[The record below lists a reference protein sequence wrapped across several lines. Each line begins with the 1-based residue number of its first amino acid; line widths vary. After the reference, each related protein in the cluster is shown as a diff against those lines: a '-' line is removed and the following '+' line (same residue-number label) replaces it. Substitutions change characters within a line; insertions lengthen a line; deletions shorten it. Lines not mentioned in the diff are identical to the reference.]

1 MNRSMNR
8 SMSKLMNE
16 LMHHRTKQSE
26 KRREVHA
33 MRDRTTITIAR
44 SATLAIALAIAA
56 IPAGCGGGDASGEQS
71 SIGARDLHTVEKASF
86 DMVLPVSGE
95 LAAQQQVEI
104 RNKLE
109 SRAVITEIVTEG
121 TRVSKGDVVVRLAQE
136 ELIDKIKDARDKVNT
151 AQSAEIA
158 AKQALAIKQG
168 EKQSELDKA
177 DVAVKIAEL
186 ALQGWQEGEVVNKR
200 QQLALAKETAVINF
214 DRLKGR
220 FEESAKLVAQRYI
233 AKDEF
238 EKDRIAM
245 IEAEA
250 KVKQADLDLEV
261 YEKYTF
267 FQEEAKKKSD
277 LDQARAERSR
287 VEEKFNAELVK
298 AKSDLESAEFQ
309 MTSAKDRLVNLETQL
324 GYTTISAP
332 IDGLVVYATS
342 IDSSNGGRGGGD
354 AQPPQVGTE
363 LRPNEL
369 VILLPDTSRM
379 VANLKV
385 SEALS
390 GRIKPQQAVT
400 VYSDALP
407 NQPVAGSVT
416 TVSVLAASGGWR
428 DPNRREYTVKTALTA
443 DPSMGLKP
451 AMRCKAEILLGRV
464 EDAINVP
471 VQAIFRQGP
480 VAFVY
485 VQDGAGFA
493 QRQVELGR
501 ASELLVEVKKGVEP
515 GSKVLLREPKA
526 FEITSKLDASVF
538 EMANA
543 TAPGVGG
550 GAAGG
555 GRPPMGRGMDAS
567 PAEVSAPAGANGA
580 GGPPAGGDGR
590 RRGGGGGG
598 GSAGQGRPAG
608 TGSAGGDTAAG
619 APGSAPSSAPASA
632 PSSAPASAP
641 TANAG

>member
-1 MNRSMNR
+1 MQPHHTRSIFR
-8 SMSKLMNE
+8 F
-16 LMHHRTKQSE
+16 
-26 KRREVHA
+26 
-33 MRDRTTITIAR
+33 
-44 SATLAIALAIAA
+44 LAASLAVAVAA
-56 IPAGCGGGDASGEQS
+56 APIGCGGGEGGDEQAAQLVA
-71 SIGARDLHTVEKASF
+71 ARDLHAVEKGSF

-95 LAAQQQVEI
+95 LAAQQQVEL

-109 SRAVITEIVTEG
+109 TRAVITEIAPEG
-121 TRVSKGDVVVRLAQE
+121 TRVSKGEVLVRLAQE
-136 ELIDKIKDARDKVNT
+136 ELLDKIKDSKDKVNT
-151 AQSAEIA
+151 ANSSVIA
-158 AKQALAIKQG
+158 AQQSLAIKQG

-200 QQLALAKETAVINF
+200 QQLELAKETAGINL

-220 FEESAKLVAQRYI
+220 FEESAKLVSQGYI

-250 KVKQADLDLEV
+250 KVKQAALDLEV

-267 FQEEAKKKSD
+267 FQDEAKKKSD
-277 LDQARAERSR
+277 LDQARAERAR

-298 AKSDLESAEFQ
+298 AQADLESANFQ
-309 MTSAKDRLVNLETQL
+309 LQSAKDRLQNLEMQL
-324 GYTTISAP
+324 TYTTLTAP
-332 IDGLVVYATS
+332 IDGLIVYATS

-363 LRPNEL
+363 LKPNEL

-390 GRIKPQQAVT
+390 GRIRPGQPVT
-400 VYSDALP
+400 LYSDAMP

-428 DPNRREYTVKTALTA
+428 DPNRREYTVKSALEA
-443 DPSMGLKP
+443 DPSLGLKP

-464 EDAINVP
+464 DDALNVP

-501 ASELLVEVKKGVEP
+501 SSELLIEITKGLAA
-515 GSKVLLREPKA
+515 GDKVLLREPKS
-526 FEITSKLDASVF
+526 FEIVSKLDASVF

-543 TAPGVGG
+543 SAPGFG
-550 GAAGG
+550 GA
-555 GRPPMGRGMDAS
+555 RPAMNATP
-567 PAEVSAPAGANGA
+567 PEAPTA
-580 GGPPAGGDGR
+580 GGPPAQGEGR
-590 RRGGGGGG
+590 RRGGGQGGG
-598 GSAGQGRPAG
+598 QGGPPSGGRGRPEGAG
-608 TGSAGGDTAAG
+608 NPGGTPGG
-619 APGSAPSSAPASA
+619 AAPAA
-632 PSSAPASAP
+632 APA
-641 TANAG
+641 TN

>member
-1 MNRSMNR
+1 
-8 SMSKLMNE
+8 
-16 LMHHRTKQSE
+16 
-26 KRREVHA
+26 
-33 MRDRTTITIAR
+33 MRNGTTISLAR
-44 SATLAIALAIAA
+44 AASLALIVFACGL
-56 IPAGCGGGDASGEQS
+56 PAGCGGSTPTEQS
-71 SIGARDLHTVEKASF
+71 TIGARDLHTVEKSSF

-109 SRAVITEIVTEG
+109 SRAVITEIVAEG

-136 ELIDKIKDARDKVNT
+136 ELIDKIKDARDKVNS

-177 DVAVKIAEL
+177 DVTVRIAEL

-200 QQLALAKETAVINF
+200 QQLALAKETAIINF

-220 FEESAKLVAQRYI
+220 FEESEKLVKQNYI

-267 FQEEAKKKSD
+267 FQDEAKKKSD
-277 LDQARAERSR
+277 LEQARAERSR

-298 AKSDLESAEFQ
+298 AQSDLGSAEFQ
-309 MTSAKDRLVNLETQL
+309 LTSAKDRLANLELQL
-324 GYTTISAP
+324 GYTTIAAP

-369 VILLPDTSRM
+369 IILLPDTSRM

-390 GRIKPQQAVT
+390 GRIKPAQTVT

-407 NQPVAGSVT
+407 NQPVSGSVT

-428 DPNRREYTVKTALTA
+428 DPNRREYTVKTALEA

-501 ASELLVEVKKGVEP
+501 ASELLIEVRKGIEA
-515 GSKVLLREPKA
+515 GDKVLLREPKA
-526 FEITSKLDASVF
+526 FEITSKLDPSVF
-538 EMANA
+538 EMVNA
-543 TAPGVGG
+543 SAPGAGG
-550 GAAGG
+550 AGG
-555 GRPPMGRGMDAS
+555 GRPPMGRGMNAS
-567 PAEVSAPAGANGA
+567 PAEGGAGAGAGAGPRGGA
-580 GGPPAGGDGR
+580 GGPPSGATAGEGTGEGR
-590 RRGGGGGG
+590 RRGPNGG
-598 GSAGQGRPAG
+598 GSVGGGSGGADAASGRPSGERAANPS
-608 TGSAGGDTAAG
+608 TGS
-619 APGSAPSSAPASA
+619 
-632 PSSAPASAP
+632 
-641 TANAG
+641 

>member
-1 MNRSMNR
+1 M
-8 SMSKLMNE
+8 
-16 LMHHRTKQSE
+16 RTG
-26 KRREVHA
+26 
-33 MRDRTTITIAR
+33 TTISLAR
-44 SATLAIALAIAA
+44 AASLALVVLTTSL
-56 IPAGCGGGDASGEQS
+56 PLGCGGSAPTEQS
-71 SIGARDLHTVEKASF
+71 TLGARDLHTVEKASF

-109 SRAVITEIVTEG
+109 SRAVITEIVAEG

-136 ELIDKIKDARDKVNT
+136 ELIDKIKDARDKVNS

-177 DVAVKIAEL
+177 DVAVRIAEL

-200 QQLALAKETAVINF
+200 QQLALAKETAIINF

-220 FEESAKLVAQRYI
+220 FEESEKLVAQRYI

-267 FQEEAKKKSD
+267 FQDEAKKKSD
-277 LDQARAERSR
+277 LEQARAERSR

-298 AKSDLESAEFQ
+298 AQSDLESAEFQ
-309 MTSAKDRLVNLETQL
+309 LTSAKDRLANLELQL
-324 GYTTISAP
+324 GYTTIAAP

-390 GRIKPQQAVT
+390 GRIKPEQTVT

-428 DPNRREYTVKTALTA
+428 DPNRREYTVKTALNA

-485 VQDGAGFA
+485 VQEGVGFA

-501 ASELLVEVKKGVEP
+501 ASELLIEVKKGIEP
-515 GSKVLLREPKA
+515 GEKVLLREPKA
-526 FEITSKLDASVF
+526 FEITSKLDPSVF
-538 EMANA
+538 EMANNS
-543 TAPGVGG
+543 APGS
-550 GAAGG
+550 GG
-555 GRPPMGRGMDAS
+555 GRPPMGRAMNAT
-567 PAEVSAPAGANGA
+567 PAEGAANAPAA
-580 GGPPAGGDGR
+580 GGPPAGAGEGR
-590 RRGGGGGG
+590 RSGGPRGEGGGRPSGTDRGTTSGG
-598 GSAGQGRPAG
+598 
-608 TGSAGGDTAAG
+608 TV
-619 APGSAPSSAPASA
+619 APRS
-632 PSSAPASAP
+632 
-641 TANAG
+641 N

>member
-1 MNRSMNR
+1 
-8 SMSKLMNE
+8 
-16 LMHHRTKQSE
+16 
-26 KRREVHA
+26 
-33 MRDRTTITIAR
+33 
-44 SATLAIALAIAA
+44 
-56 IPAGCGGGDASGEQS
+56 
-71 SIGARDLHTVEKASF
+71 
-86 DMVLPVSGE
+86 
-95 LAAQQQVEI
+95 
-104 RNKLE
+104 
-109 SRAVITEIVTEG
+109 
-121 TRVSKGDVVVRLAQE
+121 VRLAQE
-136 ELIDKIKDARDKVNT
+136 ELLDKIKDSKDKVNT
-151 AQSAEIA
+151 ANSSVIA
-158 AKQALAIKQG
+158 AQQSLAIKQG

-200 QQLALAKETAVINF
+200 QQLELAKETAGINL

-220 FEESAKLVAQRYI
+220 FEESAKLVSQGYI

-250 KVKQADLDLEV
+250 KVKQAALDLEV

-267 FQEEAKKKSD
+267 FQDEAKKKSD
-277 LDQARAERSR
+277 LDQARAERAR

-298 AKSDLESAEFQ
+298 AQADLESANFQ
-309 MTSAKDRLVNLETQL
+309 LQSAKDRLQNLEMQL
-324 GYTTISAP
+324 TYTTLTAP
-332 IDGLVVYATS
+332 IDGLIVYATS

-363 LRPNEL
+363 LKPNEL

-390 GRIKPQQAVT
+390 GRIRPGQPVT
-400 VYSDALP
+400 LYSDAMP

-428 DPNRREYTVKTALTA
+428 DPNRREYTVKSALEA
-443 DPSMGLKP
+443 DPSLGLKP

-464 EDAINVP
+464 DDALNVP

-501 ASELLVEVKKGVEP
+501 SSELQIEIKKGLAA
-515 GSKVLLREPKA
+515 GDKVLLREPKS
-526 FEITSKLDASVF
+526 FEIVAKLDASVF

-543 TAPGVGG
+543 SAPGFG
-550 GAAGG
+550 GA
-555 GRPPMGRGMDAS
+555 RPAMNATP
-567 PAEVSAPAGANGA
+567 PEAPTA
-580 GGPPAGGDGR
+580 GGPPAQGEGR
-590 RRGGGGGG
+590 RRGGGQGGPPSG
-598 GSAGQGRPAG
+598 GRGRPE
-608 TGSAGGDTAAG
+608 GSSGG
-619 APGSAPSSAPASA
+619 SSAPGGA
-632 PSSAPASAP
+632 PPAAAPA
-641 TANAG
+641 TN

>member
-1 MNRSMNR
+1 MNP
-8 SMSKLMNE
+8 L
-16 LMHHRTKQSE
+16 
-26 KRREVHA
+26 HA
-33 MRDRTTITIAR
+33 SISRAFIATAL
-44 SATLAIALAIAA
+44 SSALAL
-56 IPAGCGGGDASGEQS
+56 AGCGGAGGTEEPAAQAVS
-71 SIGARDLHTVEKASF
+71 ARDLHTVEKSSF

-95 LAAQQQVEI
+95 LAAQQQVEL

-109 SRAVITEIVTEG
+109 TRAVITEIAPEG
-121 TRVSKGDVVVRLAQE
+121 TRVSKGDVLVRLAQE
-136 ELIDKIKDARDKVNT
+136 EILDKIKDAKDKVNT
-151 AQSAEIA
+151 TNSASVAAQ
-158 AKQALAIKQG
+158 QALAIKQG

-186 ALQGWQEGEVVNKR
+186 ALQGWLEGEVINKR
-200 QQLALAKETAVINF
+200 QSLSLAKETAAINL

-220 FEESAKLVAQRYI
+220 FEESAKLVQQGFI

-250 KVKQADLDLEV
+250 KVKQAALDLEV
-261 YEKYTF
+261 YEKYTY
-267 FQEEAKKKSD
+267 FQDEAKKKSD

-298 AKSDLESAEFQ
+298 AQADLESANFQ
-309 MTSAKDRLVNLETQL
+309 LASAKDRLQNLETQL
-324 GYTTISAP
+324 TYTTLTAP
-332 IDGLVVYATS
+332 IDGLIVYATS

-363 LRPNEL
+363 LKPNEL

-390 GRIKPQQAVT
+390 GRIKPGQRVT
-400 VYSDALP
+400 LYSDALP
-407 NQPVAGSVT
+407 NQPVGGSVT

-428 DPNRREYTVKTALTA
+428 DPNRREYTVKSALEA

-464 EDAINVP
+464 EDALNVP

-501 ASELLVEVKKGVEP
+501 ASELSIEIKKGVAA
-515 GSKVLLREPKA
+515 GDRILLREPKS
-526 FEITSKLDASVF
+526 FEITAKLDPSVF

-543 TAPGVGG
+543 SAPSFGGMPGG
-550 GAAGG
+550 GA
-555 GRPPMGRGMDAS
+555 GRPAMNAS
-567 PAEVSAPAGANGA
+567 PAE
-580 GGPPAGGDGR
+580 GGEGR
-590 RRGGGGGG
+590 RRGGGGGRPG
-598 GSAGQGRPAG
+598 GGAPREGSAPAAEG
-608 TGSAGGDTAAG
+608 AAG
-619 APGSAPSSAPASA
+619 AASS
-632 PSSAPASAP
+632 
-641 TANAG
+641 N

>member
-1 MNRSMNR
+1 
-8 SMSKLMNE
+8 
-16 LMHHRTKQSE
+16 
-26 KRREVHA
+26 
-33 MRDRTTITIAR
+33 MRDRTTIAIAR
-44 SATLAIALAIAA
+44 SATLAIALVIAA
-56 IPAGCGGGDASGEQS
+56 IPTGCGRGDASGEQS

-109 SRAVITEIVTEG
+109 SRAVITEIVPEG
-121 TRVSKGDVVVRLAQE
+121 TRISKGDVVVRLAQE

-158 AKQALAIKQG
+158 AKQVLAIKQG

-177 DVAVKIAEL
+177 DVAVRIAVL

-200 QQLALAKETAVINF
+200 QQLALAKETAIINF

-220 FEESAKLVAQRYI
+220 FEESAKLVAQ
-233 AKDEF
+233 F

-298 AKSDLESAEFQ
+298 AQSDLESAEFQ
-309 MTSAKDRLVNLETQL
+309 LTSAKDRLTNLEMQL
-324 GYTTISAP
+324 SYTTISAP

-464 EDAINVP
+464 EDAVNVP

-501 ASELLVEVKKGVEP
+501 ASELLVEVTKGIEP

-543 TAPGVGG
+543 TAPGFGG
-550 GAAGG
+550 GAPGG
-555 GRPPMGRGMDAS
+555 GRPPMGRGTNVS
-567 PAEVSAPAGANGA
+567 PAEGAAPAVASDG
-580 GGPPAGGDGR
+580 GGPPASGDGR

-598 GSAGQGRPAG
+598 QGRPAG
-608 TGSAGGDTAAG
+608 AGGEAKTG
-619 APGSAPSSAPASA
+619 APNSASSSATS
-632 PSSAPASAP
+632 
-641 TANAG
+641 NAG

>member
-1 MNRSMNR
+1 MNRTNDIVFR
-8 SMSKLMNE
+8 F
-16 LMHHRTKQSE
+16 
-26 KRREVHA
+26 
-33 MRDRTTITIAR
+33 
-44 SATLAIALAIAA
+44 LAVSCAA
-56 IPAGCGGGDASGEQS
+56 VVAAVPLGCGGGSGADAAATQAVA
-71 SIGARDLHTVEKASF
+71 ARDLHTVEKGSF
-86 DMVLPVSGE
+86 DMILPVSGE
-95 LAAQQQVEI
+95 LAAQQQVEL

-109 SRAVITEIVTEG
+109 TRAVITEIAPEG
-121 TRVSKGDVVVRLAQE
+121 TRVSKGDVLVRLAQE
-136 ELIDKIKDARDKVNT
+136 EILDKIKDAKDKVNT
-151 AQSAEIA
+151 TNSAAVAAQ
-158 AKQALAIKQG
+158 QALAIKQG

-186 ALQGWQEGEVVNKR
+186 ALQGWLEGEVVNKR
-200 QQLALAKETAVINF
+200 QTLSLAKETAGINL

-220 FEESAKLVAQRYI
+220 FEESAKLVQQGYI

-250 KVKQADLDLEV
+250 KVKQAALDLEV
-261 YEKYTF
+261 YEKYTY
-267 FQEEAKKKSD
+267 FQDEAKKKSD

-298 AKSDLESAEFQ
+298 AQADVESANFQ
-309 MTSAKDRLVNLETQL
+309 LASAKDRLQNLETQL
-324 GYTTISAP
+324 TYTTLTAP
-332 IDGLVVYATS
+332 IDGLIVYATS

-363 LRPNEL
+363 LKPNEL

-390 GRIKPQQAVT
+390 GRIKPGQRVT
-400 VYSDALP
+400 LFSDALP
-407 NQPVAGSVT
+407 NQPVSGSVT

-428 DPNRREYTVKTALTA
+428 DPNRREYTVKTALEA

-451 AMRCKAEILLGRV
+451 AMRCKAEVLLGRV
-464 EDAINVP
+464 EDSLNIP

-501 ASELLVEVKKGVEP
+501 ASELNIEIRTGLAAGDR
-515 GSKVLLREPKA
+515 VLLREPKS
-526 FEITSKLDASVF
+526 FEITSKLDPSVF

-543 TAPGVGG
+543 SAPGFG
-550 GAAGG
+550 GA
-555 GRPPMGRGMDAS
+555 RPAANAT
-567 PAEVSAPAGANGA
+567 PAEGAGAPAASGGPGA
-580 GGPPAGGDGR
+580 GGEGR
-590 RRGGGGGG
+590 RRGGGGGPG
-598 GSAGQGRPAG
+598 G
-608 TGSAGGDTAAG
+608 AGGPGAGGGGGPRGRGEG
-619 APGSAPSSAPASA
+619 APKQDAPS
-632 PSSAPASAP
+632 
-641 TANAG
+641 AN

>member
-1 MNRSMNR
+1 MNRTNDIVFR
-8 SMSKLMNE
+8 F
-16 LMHHRTKQSE
+16 
-26 KRREVHA
+26 
-33 MRDRTTITIAR
+33 
-44 SATLAIALAIAA
+44 LAVSCAA
-56 IPAGCGGGDASGEQS
+56 VVAAVPLGCGGGSGADAAATQAVA
-71 SIGARDLHTVEKASF
+71 ARDLHTVEKGSF
-86 DMVLPVSGE
+86 DMILPVSGE
-95 LAAQQQVEI
+95 LAAQQQVEL

-109 SRAVITEIVTEG
+109 TRAVITEIAPEG
-121 TRVSKGDVVVRLAQE
+121 TRVSKGDVLVRLAQE
-136 ELIDKIKDARDKVNT
+136 EILDKIKDAKDKVNT
-151 AQSAEIA
+151 TNSASVAAQ
-158 AKQALAIKQG
+158 QALAIKQG

-186 ALQGWQEGEVVNKR
+186 ALQGWLEGEVVNKR
-200 QQLALAKETAVINF
+200 QTLSLAKETAGINL

-220 FEESAKLVAQRYI
+220 FEESAKLVQQGYI

-250 KVKQADLDLEV
+250 KVKQAALDLEV
-261 YEKYTF
+261 YEKYTYY
-267 FQEEAKKKSD
+267 QDEAKKKSD

-298 AKSDLESAEFQ
+298 AQADVESAHFQ
-309 MTSAKDRLVNLETQL
+309 LASAKDRLQNLETQIS
-324 GYTTISAP
+324 YTTLAAP
-332 IDGLVVYATS
+332 IDGLIVYATS

-363 LRPNEL
+363 LKPNEL

-390 GRIKPQQAVT
+390 GRIKPGQRVT
-400 VYSDALP
+400 LFSDALP
-407 NQPVAGSVT
+407 NQPVSGSVT

-428 DPNRREYTVKTALTA
+428 DPNRREYTVKTAVEA
-443 DPSMGLKP
+443 DPSAGLKP
-451 AMRCKAEILLGRV
+451 AMRCKAEVLLGRV
-464 EDAINVP
+464 EDALNIP

-501 ASELLVEVKKGVEP
+501 ASELNIEIRTGLAAGDR
-515 GSKVLLREPKA
+515 VLLREPKS
-526 FEITSKLDASVF
+526 FEITKKLDPSVF

-543 TAPGVGG
+543 SAPGFG
-550 GAAGG
+550 GAPGG
-555 GRPPMGRGMDAS
+555 GRPPMNAT
-567 PAEVSAPAGANGA
+567 PAEGA
-580 GGPPAGGDGR
+580 GGAGGASGAPGGPGAGGEGR

-598 GSAGQGRPAG
+598 SGGGGGPG
-608 TGSAGGDTAAG
+608 AGGGGGPRGRAEG
-619 APGSAPSSAPASA
+619 APKQDTPPA
-632 PSSAPASAP
+632 
-641 TANAG
+641 N

>member
-1 MNRSMNR
+1 MQPHHTRSIFR
-8 SMSKLMNE
+8 F
-16 LMHHRTKQSE
+16 
-26 KRREVHA
+26 
-33 MRDRTTITIAR
+33 
-44 SATLAIALAIAA
+44 LAASLAVAVAA
-56 IPAGCGGGDASGEQS
+56 APIGCGGGEGGDEQAAQLVA
-71 SIGARDLHTVEKASF
+71 ARDLHAVEKGSF

-95 LAAQQQVEI
+95 LAAQQQVEL

-109 SRAVITEIVTEG
+109 TRAVITEIAPEG
-121 TRVSKGDVVVRLAQE
+121 TRVSKGDVLVRLAQE
-136 ELIDKIKDARDKVNT
+136 ELLDKIKDSKDKVNT
-151 AQSAEIA
+151 ANSSVIA
-158 AKQALAIKQG
+158 AQQSLAIKQG

-200 QQLALAKETAVINF
+200 QQLELAKETAGINL

-220 FEESAKLVAQRYI
+220 FEESAKLVSQGYI

-250 KVKQADLDLEV
+250 KVKQAALDLEV

-267 FQEEAKKKSD
+267 FQDEAKKKSD
-277 LDQARAERSR
+277 LDQARAERAR

-298 AKSDLESAEFQ
+298 AQADLESANFQ
-309 MTSAKDRLVNLETQL
+309 LQSAKDRLQNLEMQL
-324 GYTTISAP
+324 TYTTLTAP
-332 IDGLVVYATS
+332 IDGLIVYATS

-363 LRPNEL
+363 LKPNEL

-390 GRIKPQQAVT
+390 GRIRPGQPVT
-400 VYSDALP
+400 LYSDAMP

-428 DPNRREYTVKTALTA
+428 DPNRREYTVKSALEA
-443 DPSMGLKP
+443 DPSLGLKP

-464 EDAINVP
+464 DDALNLP

-501 ASELLVEVKKGVEP
+501 SSELQIEIKKGLAA
-515 GSKVLLREPKA
+515 GDKVLLREPKS
-526 FEITSKLDASVF
+526 FEIVAKLDASVF

-543 TAPGVGG
+543 SAPGFG
-550 GAAGG
+550 GA
-555 GRPPMGRGMDAS
+555 RPAMNATPPEGAS
-567 PAEVSAPAGANGA
+567 NGANPGA
-580 GGPPAGGDGR
+580 GGPPAEGR
-590 RRGGGGGG
+590 RRGGAGGPPSGQPGSGG
-598 GSAGQGRPAG
+598 PGNPGGRGRP
-608 TGSAGGDTAAG
+608 TGAPTPDGQPQAAPGAGG
-619 APGSAPSSAPASA
+619 
-632 PSSAPASAP
+632 
-641 TANAG
+641 